1 LGTRLAAKVWNGLAI
16 SNACGHP
23 NIKAHDNKYRFQYV
37 MTQARWR
44 GKIRSLRRKSIA
56 AGISFVPSAAARRY
70 NGGHAMSLL
79 NEIEPLKQSAL
90 AELKTAAD
98 LAALD
103 HAKGAWIGP
112 HGKFTALMK
121 QLGSLPKEEKP
132 AAGKRIN
139 AAKAELEAALA
150 ARREELELKA
160 ALPKEPTDFTMPGRR
175 RALGRLHPLTQI
187 SEDIVRA
194 FRKIGFAVAD
204 GPEVEDD
211 WHCFDALNTPADHPA
226 RDTHDTFYLVGQ
238 ASSLPPGLPA
248 PDSSRAGSP
257 PAAGRMPAPLLLR
270 THTSSVQIRVMKSQP
285 PPIRIIAPGRV
296 YRRDNADATHNP
308 TFHQI
313 EGLYVDKGVTV
324 GDLKGT
330 VEFVFKELMGPD
342 VKLRFRP
349 HYFSYTEPS
358 LEIDFTN
365 SLVKKLGKDWLE
377 IAGCGMV
384 HPQVF
389 ENVGYDPEVWTG
401 WAFGFGIERIAMIR
415 YGIDDIRLF
424 YENDVRFLGQF

>member
-1 LGTRLAAKVWNGLAI
+1 
-16 SNACGHP
+16 
-23 NIKAHDNKYRFQYV
+23 
-37 MTQARWR
+37 
-44 GKIRSLRRKSIA
+44 
-56 AGISFVPSAAARRY
+56 
-70 NGGHAMSLL
+70 MSLL

-90 AELKTAAD
+90 ADLRAAAD
-98 LAALD
+98 LAALE
-103 HAKGAWIGP
+103 HAKGASIGP

-121 QLGSLPKEEKP
+121 QLGTLSKEEKP
-132 AAGKRIN
+132 AAGKAIN
-139 AAKAELEAALA
+139 AAKVELEAALV

-160 ALPKEPTDFTMPGRR
+160 ALPREPADFTLPGRR
-175 RALGRLHPLTQI
+175 RAVGRLHPLTQVTD
-187 SEDIVRA
+187 DIVRA
-194 FRKIGFAVAD
+194 FRKIGFVVAD
-204 GPEVEDD
+204 GPEIEDEF
-211 WHCFDALNTPADHPA
+211 HCFDALNTPADHPA
-226 RDTHDTFYLVGQ
+226 RDAQDTFYV
-238 ASSLPPGLPA
+238 ATEKRP
-248 PDSSRAGSP
+248 
-257 PAAGRMPAPLLLR
+257 LLR
-270 THTSSVQIRVMKSQP
+270 THTSSVQIRVMQSQP

-324 GDLKGT
+324 SDLKGT

-358 LEIDFTN
+358 MEIDFTN

-389 ENVGYDPEVWTG
+389 ENVGYDPEVWSG
-401 WAFGFGIERIAMIR
+401 WAFGFGIERIAMLR
-415 YGIDDIRLF
+415 YGINDIRLF
-424 YENDVRFLGQF
+424 YENDARFLRQF